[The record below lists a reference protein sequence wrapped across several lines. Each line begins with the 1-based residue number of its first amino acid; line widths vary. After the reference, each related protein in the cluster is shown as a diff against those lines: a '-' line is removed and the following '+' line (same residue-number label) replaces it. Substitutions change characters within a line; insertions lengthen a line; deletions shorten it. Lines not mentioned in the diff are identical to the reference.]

1 MVSKVFPKKA
11 QVMPGFF
18 GIYSNRGVA
27 MTFLIQTHNGR
38 IIDDH
43 SFTLI
48 AAVEYHTWKN
58 PQGDMRYTLIDS
70 LPEHPEAN

>member
-1 MVSKVFPKKA
+1 
-11 QVMPGFF
+11 
-18 GIYSNRGVA
+18 